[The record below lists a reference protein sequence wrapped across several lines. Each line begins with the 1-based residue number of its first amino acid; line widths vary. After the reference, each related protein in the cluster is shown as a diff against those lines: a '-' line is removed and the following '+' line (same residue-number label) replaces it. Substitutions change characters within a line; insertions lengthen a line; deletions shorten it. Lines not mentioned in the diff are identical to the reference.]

1 MLDNSH
7 PPTAM
12 NCSIQGFPVLNYQPL
27 LRLMP
32 SESTMPSN
40 HLMLCLFPQFVVIN
54 RVKGFGI
61 VNKVEVDGFMEL
73 SCFSMIQQM
82 LAIWSLVPLP
92 FLNPAWISGSSWF
105 TYCWSL
111 VWRILTITLLACE
124 ISATVQLFEH
134 SLALPF
140 FGIGMKP
147 DLFQSCGHCW
157 VF

>member
-1 MLDNSH
+1 VLDNSH
-7 PPTAM
+7 LPSPM
-12 NCSIQGFPVLNYQPL
+12 NCSIQGFPILNYQPL

-32 SESTMPSN
+32 SESMMPSN
-40 HLMLCLFPQFVVIN
+40 HLMLCLFPQIVVIN
-54 RVKGFGI
+54 TVKGFGI

-92 FLNPAWISGSSWF
+92 FLNSAWTSGSSWF

-134 SLALPF
+134 SLSLPF
-140 FGIGMKP
+140 FGIRMKP